1 MDLNSLI
8 KSKKTQLKKC
18 RTVVTNMVG
27 QKYEEINGI
36 KIKLS
41 LTGTPFVIDD
51 RPDLQVAYILP
62 GLYLSSQD
70 PVVSKEI
77 LQKHEIRHILSIGI
91 DASIKFDDI
100 KYYYCDLL
108 DLPESDLSVAIK
120 KCIKIINEHRN
131 ENILVHCNA
140 GVSRSPAIVISYIM
154 TYERVSYDD
163 AYTKVKNVRNCIKP
177 NEGFVQ
183 QLKKLQFSS
192 IL

>member
-8 KSKKTQLKKC
+8 KSKKIQLKKC
-18 RTVVTNMVG
+18 RTVVTNMFG
-27 QKYEEINGI
+27 QKYEEINGT
-36 KIKLS
+36 KRFLS
-41 LTGTPFVIDD
+41 LTGTPFVIDN
-51 RPDLQVAYILP
+51 RPDLQIAYILP

-70 PVVSKEI
+70 PVVNKEI
-77 LQKHEIRHILSIGI
+77 LQKHEIHHILSIGI
-91 DASIKFDDI
+91 DASIKFDNI

-140 GVSRSPAIVISYIM
+140 GVSRSPAIIISYIM
-154 TYERVSYDD
+154 AYEKVSYDD

>member
-8 KSKKTQLKKC
+8 KSKKIQLKKC
-18 RTVVTNMVG
+18 KTVVTNMLG

-36 KIKLS
+36 KRELS

-77 LQKHEIRHILSIGI
+77 LQKHEIHHILSIGI
-91 DASIKFDDI
+91 DASIKFDNI
-100 KYYYCDLL
+100 KYYYCDLS

-154 TYERVSYDD
+154 VYEKVSYDD